1 MTANQTAL
9 KRPWTTWALPLGT
22 VAVVLVLW
30 QAVTAS
36 GVVGPAQFPTM
47 TDTMA
52 ALGGEVASG
61 RIWPAVGAT
70 LVGWLIGMIIVVVL
84 GLVIGTALAFN
95 GFAQRSAAPVIEIF
109 KAIPAIAILPL
120 VILIAG
126 STLPMKVF
134 LVCFAAFW
142 PFLIQVIYG
151 VRSMD
156 PIVLDTARALGV
168 RGVRRF
174 LAVSIPSSSPY
185 LVTGMRIASA
195 QALILCIVAE
205 IVGGAAGIGRNI
217 LLAQNTGV
225 IAYPTMYAYIIAA
238 GLLGIALTG
247 AFFLMEKR
255 VMHWHESQR
264 NIRASNRVGSA

>member
-1 MTANQTAL
+1 MRTIPHAWLNWVL
-9 KRPWTTWALPLGT
+9 PITTI
-22 VAVVLVLW
+22 VVVLLLW
-30 QAVTAS
+30 QAVT
-36 GVVGPAQFPTM
+36 VGGLVSPAQFPTM
-47 TDTMA
+47 SDTMA
-52 ALGGEVASG
+52 ALVSEITTG
-61 RIWPAVGAT
+61 RVWSAVGAT
-70 LVGWLIGMIIVVVL
+70 LIGWLIGMVITISL
-84 GLVIGTALAFN
+84 GLIIGTALAFN

-120 VILIAG
+120 LILVVG

-156 PIVLDTARALGV
+156 PIVLDTARALGI

-174 LAVSIPSSSPY
+174 LAISIPSSSPY

-217 LLAQNTGV
+217 LLAQNSGV
-225 IAYPTMYAYIIAA
+225 VAYPIMYAYIIVA
-238 GLLGIALTG
+238 GVLGVALTG
-247 AFFLMEKR
+247 AFFLLEKR

-264 NIRASNRVGSA
+264 NIRASNKAGAA

>member
-1 MTANQTAL
+1 MRTRADSLLT
-9 KRPWTTWALPLGT
+9 WTLPVVT
-22 VAVVLVLW
+22 VAVLLGAW
-30 QAVTAS
+30 QFVTAG
-36 GVVGPAQFPTM
+36 GVVSPAQFPTM
-47 TDTMA
+47 TDTVA

-61 RIWPAVGAT
+61 RLWPAVGAT
-70 LVGWLIGMIIVVVL
+70 LQGWAIGMVITIGL

-95 GFAQRSAAPVIEIF
+95 VFAQRSAAPVIEIF

-120 VILIAG
+120 VILVAG

-134 LVCFAAFW
+134 LICFAAFW
-142 PFLIQVIYG
+142 PFVIQVIYG

-168 RGVRRF
+168 RGIRRF
-174 LAVSIPSSSPY
+174 LVVSLPSASPY

-195 QALILCIVAE
+195 QALILAVVAE

-225 IAYPTMYAYIIAA
+225 IAYPTMYAYIIVA
-238 GLLGIALTG
+238 GLLGVVLTG
-247 AFFLMEKR
+247 AFFLLEKR

-264 NIRASNRVGSA
+264 NIRASNRAGTA

>member
-1 MTANQTAL
+1 MRKRANAWL
-9 KRPWTTWALPLGT
+9 AWVLPIGT
-22 VAVVLVLW
+22 VAGVLLFWEAITVG
-30 QAVTAS
+30 
-36 GVVGPAQFPTM
+36 GVVSPVQFPTM

-52 ALGGEVASG
+52 ALGQELALG
-61 RIWPAVGAT
+61 RVWPAVGAT
-70 LVGWLIGMIIVVVL
+70 LAGWFIGMVVTIVL

-95 GFAQRSAAPVIEIF
+95 EFAQRSAAPVIEIF

-120 VILIAG
+120 VILVAG

-156 PIVLDTARALGV
+156 PIVLDTARALGI
-168 RGVRRF
+168 RGARRF
-174 LAVSIPSSSPY
+174 LAISIPSSSPY

-225 IAYPTMYAYIIAA
+225 DAYPTMYAYILVA
-238 GLLGIALTG
+238 GILGVALTG
-247 AFFLMEKR
+247 AFFLLEKR

-264 NIRASNRVGSA
+264 NIRASNKVGAA

>member
-1 MTANQTAL
+1 MRTSAPAWLN
-9 KRPWTTWALPLGT
+9 WALPIGT
-22 VAVVLVLW
+22 VALLLVLW
-30 QAVTAS
+30 QAVTAG

-47 TDTMA
+47 SDTMA
-52 ALGGEVASG
+52 ALGREVATG
-61 RIWPAVGAT
+61 RVWPAIGAT
-70 LVGWLIGMIIVVVL
+70 LIGWLIGMVITITL
-84 GLVIGTALAFN
+84 GLVIGTLLAFN
-95 GFAQRSAAPVIEIF
+95 PFLQRSTAPVIETF

-134 LVCFAAFW
+134 LVFFAAFW

-156 PIVLDTARALGV
+156 PIVLDTAKALGV
-168 RGVRRF
+168 RGARRF
-174 LAVSIPSSSPY
+174 LAISIPSASPY

-205 IVGGAAGIGRNI
+205 IVGGATGIGRNI

-225 IAYPTMYAYIIAA
+225 IAYPTMYAYIITA
-238 GLLGIALTG
+238 GVLGIALTG
-247 AFFLMEKR
+247 AFFLLEKR

-264 NIRASNRVGSA
+264 NIRASNKAASA

>member
-1 MTANQTAL
+1 MLDRSRSWLN
-9 KRPWTTWALPLGT
+9 WALPVVT
-22 VAVVLVLW
+22 VGVVLLAW
-30 QAVTAS
+30 QFMT
-36 GVVGPAQFPTM
+36 VGGIVSATQFPTM

-52 ALGGEVASG
+52 ALGREISTG
-61 RIWPAVGAT
+61 RVWPAIGAT
-70 LVGWLIGMIIVVVL
+70 LIGWLIGMVITIVL
-84 GLVIGTALAFN
+84 GVVIGTALAYN
-95 GFAQRSAAPVIEIF
+95 DFAQRSAAPVIEIF

-174 LAVSIPSSSPY
+174 LQISVPSASPY

-217 LLAQNTGV
+217 LLAENTGV
-225 IAYPTMYAYIIAA
+225 VAYPTMYAYIMVA
-238 GLLGIALTG
+238 GILGVALTG
-247 AFFLMEKR
+247 GFFLLEKR

-264 NIRASNRVGSA
+264 NIRESNKVGAT

>member
-1 MTANQTAL
+1 MRKGAHSWLN
-9 KRPWTTWALPLGT
+9 RALPVLT
-22 VAVVLVLW
+22 VVAVLLFWQLVT
-30 QAVTAS
+30 VG
-36 GVVGPAQFPTM
+36 GVVSPSQFPTM
-47 TDTMA
+47 TDTIA
-52 ALGGEVASG
+52 ALGGEIATG
-61 RIWPAVGAT
+61 RLWPAVGST
-70 LVGWLIGMIIVVVL
+70 LLGWFIGMVITIVL
-84 GLVIGTALAFN
+84 GLVVGTALAFN
-95 GFAQRSAAPVIEIF
+95 AFAQRSAAPVIEIF
-109 KAIPAIAILPL
+109 KAVPAIAILPL
-120 VILIAG
+120 VILVAG

-134 LVCFAAFW
+134 LICFAAFW
-142 PFLIQVIYG
+142 PFVIQVIYG

-174 LAVSIPSSSPY
+174 LTISVPSASPY

-195 QALILCIVAE
+195 QALILSVVAE

-225 IAYPTMYAYIIAA
+225 IAYPTMYAYIIVA
-238 GLLGIALTG
+238 GILGVALTG

-264 NIRASNRVGSA
+264 NIRASNKAGAA

>member
-1 MTANQTAL
+1 MRKSTQ
-9 KRPWTTWALPLGT
+9 PWLTWALPLVT
-22 VAVVLVLW
+22 VATVLLLW
-30 QAVTAS
+30 QAVTVG
-36 GVVGPAQFPTM
+36 GVVSPGQFPTM
-47 TDTMA
+47 SDTLI
-52 ALGGEVASG
+52 ALGREVGTG
-61 RIWPAVGAT
+61 RVWPAIGAT
-70 LVGWLIGMIIVVVL
+70 LIGWLIGMVITIVL
-84 GLVIGTALAFN
+84 GLLIGTALAFN
-95 GFAQRSAAPVIEIF
+95 GFAQRSAAPVIETF

-120 VILIAG
+120 VILVAG

-156 PIVLDTARALGV
+156 PIVLDTARALGM
-168 RGVRRF
+168 RGTRRF
-174 LAVSIPSSSPY
+174 LAVSIPSASPY

-225 IAYPTMYAYIIAA
+225 VAYPTMYAYIIVA
-238 GLLGIALTG
+238 GVLGIVLTG
-247 AFFLMEKR
+247 AFFLLEKR

-264 NIRASNRVGSA
+264 NIRASSRVGAA

>member
-1 MTANQTAL
+1 MRKHAPAAL
-9 KRPWTTWALPLGT
+9 MWTLPVLT
-22 VAVVLVLW
+22 VAAALLLW
-30 QAVTAS
+30 QVVTVT
-36 GVVGPAQFPTM
+36 GVVSPSQFPTM
-47 TDTMA
+47 TDTVA
-52 ALGGEVASG
+52 ALGTEITTG
-61 RIWPAVGAT
+61 RLWPAMGAT
-70 LVGWLIGMIIVVVL
+70 LIGWVLGMVITIVL

-95 GFAQRSAAPVIEIF
+95 GFAQRSTAPVIEIF

-126 STLPMKVF
+126 STLQMKVF

-142 PFLIQVIYG
+142 PWVIQVIYG

-168 RGVRRF
+168 RGARRF
-174 LAVSIPSSSPY
+174 LAISLPSASPY
-185 LVTGMRIASA
+185 LMTGMRIASA
-195 QALILCIVAE
+195 TALILCIVAE

-217 LLAQNTGV
+217 LLAQNIGV
-225 IAYPTMYAYIIAA
+225 VAYPTMYAYIIVA
-238 GLLGIALTG
+238 GVLGVALTG

-264 NIRASNRVGSA
+264 NIRASNRASAS

>member
-1 MTANQTAL
+1 MNRPTAAWLT
-9 KRPWTTWALPLGT
+9 WTLPILTIG
-22 VAVVLVLW
+22 AVLVAW
-30 QAVTAS
+30 QLVTAG
-36 GVVGPAQFPTM
+36 GVVSASQFPTM

-52 ALGGEVASG
+52 ALWREVSTG
-61 RIWPAVGAT
+61 RLWSAVGAT
-70 LVGWLIGMIIVVVL
+70 LLGWLLGMIITVVL

-95 GFAQRSAAPVIEIF
+95 AFAQRSAAPVIEIF

-120 VILIAG
+120 VILVAG

-134 LVCFAAFW
+134 LICFAAFW
-142 PFLIQVIYG
+142 PFVIQVIYG

-156 PIVLDTARALGV
+156 PIVLDTARVLGL

-174 LAVSIPSSSPY
+174 LAVSVPSASPY

-195 QALILCIVAE
+195 HALILSVVAE
-205 IVGGAAGIGRNI
+205 IVGGAEGIGRNI

-225 IAYPTMYAYIIAA
+225 IAYPTMYAYIIVA
-238 GLLGIALTG
+238 GALGVLLTG
-247 AFFLMEKR
+247 AFFLLERK

-264 NIRASNRVGSA
+264 NIAASNRAATA

>member
-1 MTANQTAL
+1 MMRKGADSWLT
-9 KRPWTTWALPLGT
+9 WTLPVVT
-22 VAVVLVLW
+22 IVVLLVGW
-30 QAVTAS
+30 QLLTVG
-36 GVVGPAQFPTM
+36 GVVSPNQFPTM

-52 ALGGEVASG
+52 ALGGEIASG
-61 RIWPAVGAT
+61 RLWPAVGAT
-70 LVGWLIGMIIVVVL
+70 LLGWVIGMVITIAL
-84 GLVIGTALAFN
+84 GLVVGTALAFST
-95 GFAQRSAAPVIEIF
+95 FAQRSAAPVIEIF

-120 VILIAG
+120 VILVAG

-134 LVCFAAFW
+134 LICFAAFW
-142 PFLIQVIYG
+142 PFVIQVIYG

-156 PIVLDTARALGV
+156 PIVLDTARALGL

-174 LAVSIPSSSPY
+174 LAVSVPSASPY

-195 QALILCIVAE
+195 QALILSIVAE
-205 IVGGAAGIGRNI
+205 LVGGAAGIGRNI

-225 IAYPTMYAYIIAA
+225 IAYPTMYAYIIVAGA
-238 GLLGIALTG
+238 LGLLLTG

-264 NIRASNRVGSA
+264 NIVASNRVSAT